1 MRRLS
6 LPLAA
11 LLACAACAAPASA
24 EKGNGL
30 YEPFSGRASK
40 SQAKRFVK
48 RLPRGGAALPPGPRA
63 ASDRGDPRGVGGSS
77 VGLALELALV
87 LLVLGAPLILVR
99 RA

>member
-11 LLACAACAAPASA
+11 LLASAACTAPASA
-24 EKGNGL
+24 ENGNGL

-48 RLPRGGAALPPGPRA
+48 RLPRRGVDIPIGPGA
-63 ASDRGDPRGVGGSS
+63 ASDRADPGGVDGSS
-77 VGLALELALV
+77 VGVPLELALV
-87 LLVLGAPLILVR
+87 LLVLGAPLMVLR

>member
-11 LLACAACAAPASA
+11 LLVCAIWPAPAIA
-24 EKGNGL
+24 EKGSGL
-30 YEPFSGRASK
+30 YEPFSGRASD

-48 RLPRGGAALPPGPRA
+48 QLPRGKATLPPGPGA
-63 ASDRGDPRGVGGSS
+63 ASDRGEPRGVPGSS
-77 VGLALELALV
+77 IGLVLELALA
-87 LLVLGAPLILVR
+87 LLVLGAPPMLVR